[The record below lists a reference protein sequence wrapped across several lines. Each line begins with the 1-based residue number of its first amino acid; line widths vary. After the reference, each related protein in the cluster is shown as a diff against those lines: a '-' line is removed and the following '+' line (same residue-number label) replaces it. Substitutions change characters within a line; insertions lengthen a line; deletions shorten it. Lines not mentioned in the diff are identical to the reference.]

1 MTIVAAND
9 CLWVIRQEPE
19 SERLGILIPDS
30 AKKLFHKGTII
41 SVGELVSDPNS
52 KKYEVAVFNKSAGFE
67 IEEQGVRYLILR
79 QLEIIGYDKR
89 K

>member
-9 CLWVIRQEPE
+9 CLWVTRQESE
-19 SERLGILIPDS
+19 SQKSGILIPDS

-52 KKYEVAVFNKSAGFE
+52 RKYEIAVFNKSSGFE

-79 QLEIIGYDKR
+79 QTDIIGYDKC